1 MATMVATF
9 MFSTFAGILAPFR
22 RAQTPRALKQ
32 PTTPA
37 VMDAATYAAMLAEAE
52 RIAAP
57 YRQHIAALQ
66 LPDADLQE
74 REAFDMYGVDFPG
87 HPNLVR
93 VYMWDEFEGFPM
105 RKDFPKQGD
114 KYIADEEE

>member
-1 MATMVATF
+1 MTTIVTTF
-9 MFSTFAGILAPFR
+9 MFSTFAGIFAPFR
-22 RAQTPRALKQ
+22 RANAPRVLKQ

-66 LPDADLQE
+66 RPAPDLPESDFSE
-74 REAFDMYGVDFPG
+74 VEALLARAGLLG
-87 HPNLVR
+87 N
-93 VYMWDEFEGFPM
+93 
-105 RKDFPKQGD
+105 
-114 KYIADEEE
+114 

>member
-1 MATMVATF
+1 MTTIVTTF

-22 RAQTPRALKQ
+22 RAHAPRALKQ

-66 LPDADLQE
+66 QPVVDTPECDFSDV
-74 REAFDMYGVDFPG
+74 EALLARAGLLG
-87 HPNLVR
+87 S
-93 VYMWDEFEGFPM
+93 
-105 RKDFPKQGD
+105 
-114 KYIADEEE
+114 